1 MEWKGREMNQKEF
14 KSCFFQW
21 RIPKNLR
28 QEIMK
33 GMQDM
38 GLIEIKKNLVILNDF
53 YFEDNKK
60 KDKNKDGDTKV
71 KSPYYPSSML

>member
-1 MEWKGREMNQKEF
+1 
-14 KSCFFQW
+14 
-21 RIPKNLR
+21 
-28 QEIMK
+28 MK